1 MRVSNSICVLY
12 KVKYQITFVRQS
24 NRTFES
30 RNTILH
36 ANFICCY
43 MRLSVGYNK
52 EQSRRFRFRFCWNF
66 GDLPDNWKWPTRFF
80 C

>member
-1 MRVSNSICVLY
+1 MRVLNSICVLY

-43 MRLSVGYNK
+43 IEIISRIWQGTVSTFSFSVLLK
-52 EQSRRFRFRFCWNF
+52 LWRFAW
-66 GDLPDNWKWPTRFF
+66 
-80 C
+80 